1 MKAKRIL
8 ALLLALCLIVTA
20 FAACGNSE
28 DGSSATSGG
37 GTSEATSGGDGD
49 DAEPSDVSTGPDD
62 TSELYEFTV
71 YYNYTG
77 WSKVWGEDATS
88 QYISDKFN
96 IDIDWTAPDSDPMAK
111 LNLMVSSNDLPEVIV
126 MDRGPDLNKI
136 AAGGYLVDL
145 EPLMYEGC
153 SFAEDVPEETREML
167 KIDGTL
173 YGIPNWPRKA
183 ATGGNYQWIINTSAY
198 EAVGEPVLDSLDA
211 LHEYAT
217 AVKEANLTSY
227 SGQSVFPFW
236 CTNTDNGYYVWWPF
250 YRSLG
255 GRLPVDTYFTQDDGV
270 IQYGLENE
278 LVVEALRIANQWYRE
293 GLFTAEVFTDT
304 ADQFLEKL
312 TNARPAL
319 LWYDFSQDD
328 TNNFRRIVREQ
339 TNNETSYEVLGTE
352 AMQPDVMMF
361 PPAEGVEITYGDEA
375 GTVGWNV
382 NCITTTAENPQ
393 RIFDVFTWML
403 TKEGSIHI
411 MYGPEGGLWEGLDE
425 NGNPNLVKPQSEM
438 TSDELDAAGAWFW
451 TQPAHSDN
459 IDLTKY
465 AVNEKEEPENK
476 NWVVDIQAHLCTY
489 DEENPRIGQK
499 FITDENTGLTDT
511 VDPQSDLG
519 VSRQTILDQS
529 KAQWPKIIMAASDEE
544 FDQLVADMLQ
554 FAKDN
559 NVDEI
564 CASYQGRHDSN
575 IEVQGFSA
583 YDPEYDV
590 YKVNG

>member
-211 LHEYAT
+211 LHEFAL
-217 AVKEANLTSY
+217 AIKDANLTSY
-227 SGQSVFPFW
+227 SGQSVYPFW
-236 CTNTDNGYYVWWPF
+236 TTNTDNGYYVWWPF

-255 GRLPVDTYFTQDDGV
+255 GRPPLDSYFSQDDGV

-278 LVVEALRIANQWYRE
+278 LVVEALRIANQWFRE
-293 GLFTAEVFTDT
+293 GLFTAEVFTDS
-304 ADQFLEKL
+304 ADQFLEKA
-312 TNARPAL
+312 TNARPGL
-319 LWYDFSQDD
+319 FWYDFSQDD

-339 TNNETSYEVLGTE
+339 TNGETSYEVLGTE

-382 NCITTTAENPQ
+382 NCITTTATNPQ

-425 NGNPNLVKPQSEM
+425 NGNPNLIKPQSEM

-529 KAQWPKIIMAASDEE
+529 KAQWPKIIMASSDEE

-564 CASYQGRHDSN
+564 CASYQERHDSN
-575 IEVQGFSA
+575 IEMQGFSA